1 MRHRLDWVAHVAPYR
16 SLSHI
21 GNFVSWIKLEVNSS
35 SLRLM
40 TDADFKRRLKEELPT
55 LVQQDPEVR
64 QLLQNA
70 LSSYFADRAETESRF
85 DRVLAEL
92 RYDREQQAIKWAANE
107 RRWDE
112 QDRKVG

>member
-1 MRHRLDWVAHVAPYR
+1 
-16 SLSHI
+16 
-21 GNFVSWIKLEVNSS
+21 
-35 SLRLM
+35 M

-112 QDRKVG
+112 QDRKWAENQRHLDQVYQEIKGLHQKHESTVGALGAR